1 MDHPKVTL
9 NDIERKIVKEE
20 YHRFANTTLTVCVL
34 TLQNGTTITG
44 ESACVSPENFDEQL
58 GRKYAREKA
67 IEKIWALEGYLL
79 KENLYRAS
87 KQDQRK

>member
-1 MDHPKVTL
+1 MNHPKVVL

-58 GRKYAREKA
+58 GREFAREKA
-67 IEKIWALEGYLL
+67 VEKIWALEGYLL
-79 KENLYRAS
+79 KENLYQSS
-87 KQDQRK
+87 K

>member
-67 IEKIWALEGYLL
+67 VEKIWALEGYLL
-79 KENLYRAS
+79 KENLYQAS
-87 KQDQRK
+87 K

>member
-58 GRKYAREKA
+58 GRKFAREKA
-67 IEKIWALEGYLL
+67 VEKIWALEGYLL
-79 KENLYRAS
+79 KENLYQSS
-87 KQDQRK
+87 K

>member
-9 NDIERKIVKEE
+9 NDIERKIAKEE

-79 KENLYRAS
+79 KENLYQSS
-87 KQDQRK
+87 K

>member
-79 KENLYRAS
+79 KENLYQSS
-87 KQDQRK
+87 K

>member
-1 MDHPKVTL
+1 MSHPKVTL

-34 TLQNGTTITG
+34 TLKNGTTITG

-58 GRKYAREKA
+58 GRKFAREKA
-67 IEKIWALEGYLL
+67 VEKIWALKGYLL
-79 KENLYRAS
+79 KEKLYQAS
-87 KQDQRK
+87 T

>member
-1 MDHPKVTL
+1 MSHPKVTL
-9 NDIERKIVKEE
+9 NDIERKIAKEE

-44 ESACVSPENFDEQL
+44 ESACVSPENFEEHL

-67 IEKIWALEGYLL
+67 VEKIWALEGYLL
-79 KENLYRAS
+79 KEKLYQAS
-87 KQDQRK
+87 K

>member
-67 IEKIWALEGYLL
+67 VEKIWALEGYLL
-79 KENLYRAS
+79 KENLYQSS
-87 KQDQRK
+87 K